1 MEEWSGFNNK
11 HLRIDFK
18 GSSVK
23 KGIVLRINCY
33 ALTEYENQNLGEFPL
48 EDNRNKKFIDLSFV
62 DENNINN
69 GTDSRRFPPDRRE

>member
-18 GSSVK
+18 GSFVK

-48 EDNRNKKFIDLSFV
+48 R
-62 DENNINN
+62 
-69 GTDSRRFPPDRRE
+69 